1 MEMMQK
7 FTLRGM
13 FFVYLSI
20 GLLLVCLSACAGS
33 SPKSRIIALVDET
46 PITEAD
52 LKNALSVSHRVQD
65 LSNAKS
71 LDLMNYVDKLID
83 EQLMVDEVR
92 RMGLDADPAIEGKVR
107 EYILRES
114 VMRLHDEEV
123 LSKVAV
129 SDEDIRKVFETS
141 YISLGLIEVASKEE
155 ADQLVAEIS
164 KGAEFGELAVKHS
177 SHVSK
182 GRSGAVVYK
191 REALTP
197 VIVEALN
204 GLGEGQVSA
213 PVEII
218 HKWYLF
224 RIEGM
229 EEGFR
234 KNFPIVKDGI
244 GKELKKK
251 FQKEREETVIERFRQ
266 KVPVVIEQ
274 QLFDSL
280 DLDLIASQFDTWAAD
295 GRILARVGSEEISVA
310 DFVNASGIKE
320 KKPDKVRKKDD
331 VLKSLVNMKLIDIE
345 ARSRHYENQPE
356 LAEQVRYY
364 KEYEMRK
371 LFFMTVILPSI
382 DLSDQKVSD
391 YYRKNIDL
399 FKTEPLYRF
408 QRIRLKTEAEAERV
422 LANLNDGS
430 DFFWT
435 AKSKLSK
442 EEWEEDMYTTWLTRK
457 ELPEDLKPQM
467 DTLKL
472 GDISTLIRTEGLFV
486 IYRLKEKTD
495 AQVKPYEMVRESV
508 RKMVFDSQ
516 HEALRS
522 EFARKLRSQ
531 SKIVIYEDEIAAIE
545 GMISR

>member
-1 MEMMQK
+1 
-7 FTLRGM
+7 
-13 FFVYLSI
+13 
-20 GLLLVCLSACAGS
+20 
-33 SPKSRIIALVDET
+33 
-46 PITEAD
+46 
-52 LKNALSVSHRVQD
+52 
-65 LSNAKS
+65 
-71 LDLMNYVDKLID
+71 
-83 EQLMVDEVR
+83 
-92 RMGLDADPAIEGKVR
+92 
-107 EYILRES
+107 
-114 VMRLHDEEV
+114 
-123 LSKVAV
+123 
-129 SDEDIRKVFETS
+129 
-141 YISLGLIEVASKEE
+141 
-155 ADQLVAEIS
+155 
-164 KGAEFGELAVKHS
+164 
-177 SHVSK
+177 
-182 GRSGAVVYK
+182 
-191 REALTP
+191 
-197 VIVEALN
+197 
-204 GLGEGQVSA
+204 
-213 PVEII
+213 
-218 HKWYLF
+218 
-224 RIEGM
+224 
-229 EEGFR
+229 
-234 KNFPIVKDGI
+234 
-244 GKELKKK
+244 
-251 FQKEREETVIERFRQ
+251 
-266 KVPVVIEQ
+266 KVPVKIDQ

-280 DLDLIASQFDTWAAD
+280 DLDLIASQLDTWAAD
-295 GRILARVGSEEISVA
+295 SRIIVRVGSEEISVA
-310 DFVNASGIKE
+310 DFVNASGVRE
-320 KKPDKVRKKDD
+320 KKPEKIRKKDD

-345 ARSRHYENQPE
+345 ARSRHYEKQPE

-442 EEWEEDMYTTWLTRK
+442 EEWEEDMYTTWLTKK

-467 DTLKL
+467 DTLKI

-495 AQVKPYEMVRESV
+495 AQVKPFETVRESV

-531 SKIVIYEDEIAAIE
+531 SKIVIYDDEVAAIE